1 MVMIIWRKSEMEK
14 KIFAFGLLLMCTFA
28 YASGVVPLPELSTPR
43 AWRVEKPE
51 LLQLGSRGEWL
62 SLKPNGVSSEKTVRM
77 LLKTPLVISPGQ
89 ELYWNGAIENVEG
102 YFLHIL
108 VQDSRGWLFRFHQS
122 SRSFSRNSMYL
133 GAYFEG
139 GMDRTG
145 EVLFRVFGLPSFE
158 NQSFSPVKP
167 AWGKPKPPLKLI
179 GLELSGEGSKAR
191 KTPMWFRNFR
201 FSDRTFRN
209 SELYYQFNNLE
220 QFGEV
225 SGLPSLSYGDIL
237 SWKRDAERFQ
247 VDWSVRSSYI
257 GQPFLSGSDELVIGQ
272 GKNALPRELQLAKR
286 IEFPVSWEGTYW
298 VRVKYRACR
307 KGKITA
313 VHEQDYR
320 LFVIRGKPSPILNPV
335 PESADI
341 GLGTIRIS
349 PERKSMVWEADEP
362 WRVKIR
368 FRNAV
373 GCSCKILVRDSSA
386 KLLIQKEYTA
396 VKPEEI
402 VTVDLTPLQAGFLN
416 IEASQFRN
424 GELVD
429 RSFAD
434 VGRKER
440 FQAGPFQLPEGVVN
454 WKSLMLDKKTHVY
467 FDAHISNRGPKDLE
481 ATIKCM
487 DVTSAVSRDFEIRL
501 PWSGTERLPGTYD
514 FRAAEAALNHAA
526 ERGMKI
532 QFQISMDAPE
542 WVPSHF
548 TQNPEGRLFGHNTY
562 LFHGARLNTYH
573 SPVIRRSSQKFLENL
588 VLRFRNHPAL
598 QSYYILIEHP
608 FEAPYKDWYEGFDT
622 FTLSGFRTAM
632 LKKYGSL
639 DALNNAWRTNFQDRE
654 SIMPPYPKTRAS
666 NRLWLDWIAYRENA
680 VSSYMDECIALIR
693 KHDPERMIMMYHDGK
708 GKGIMT
714 ANGGC
719 HTPEKFVLSGIAAV
733 DNGHPQR
740 AEEHSVTNWAAYY
753 PTQLDTSLFS
763 MMFGGGENSFVKM
776 FFPASATMKPDAMEQ
791 MRRKNTNGFNRF
803 EKFIPLWNELRPA
816 RSIAGDIRYFT
827 DVNAYRLQRKTT
839 FDGGGDP
846 WMTMFFLNSQ
856 VPFWIA
862 PNKNWKQAKLV
873 VMGTRLGTLEKR
885 VSDEVVE
892 YVKKGGNLLLFSEA
906 GRFCVEDDSA
916 DWVLLKKFGI
926 GAPKKIYGW
935 TAKPE
940 GVGLWKSKGLF
951 SPSFR
956 GVRIPGDNAGEILAV
971 WKSGGQS
978 HPLVTRKKIGQ
989 GSVFVVWAETA
1000 VPVAAADGG
1009 LDSLLH
1015 SVAEMCRAYL
1025 PVQTKNRRTWI
1036 NLLKHKEKEIWFL
1049 LAMRGENC
1057 ENSPVDDSLFVSLPE
1072 GDYRVYERIN
1082 GKGKS
1087 FIMTAAGL
1095 RSKGIPVKLKRN
1107 EVAIFQLEKLR

>member
-1 MVMIIWRKSEMEK
+1 MKRTILAFGFLLTG
-14 KIFAFGLLLMCTFA
+14 IFASAAGI
-28 YASGVVPLPELSTPR
+28 VPLPEFSTPR
-43 AWRVEKPE
+43 AWNVDKPE
-51 LLQLGSRGEWL
+51 LLQLRSQGEWL
-62 SLKPNGVSSEKTVRM
+62 SLIPNGVSSANAVRL
-77 LLKTPLVISPGQ
+77 LLKKPLAIPPGQ
-89 ELYWNGAIENVEG
+89 ELYWNGAIERVEG
-102 YFLHIL
+102 YFLHVL

-122 SRSFSRNSMYL
+122 SRSFCRNSMYL

-145 EVLFRVFGLPSFE
+145 EVLFRVYGLPSFE
-158 NQSFSPVKP
+158 NQSFVPIKP

-179 GLELSGEGSKAR
+179 GLELSGEGAKAR
-191 KTPMWFRNFR
+191 KTPLWFRNFR

-225 SGLPSLSYGDIL
+225 SGPPSLSYGDIL

-247 VDWSVRSSYI
+247 IDWSVRKSYT
-257 GQPFLSGSDELVIGQ
+257 GQPFLSGSDELVIDP

-286 IEFPVSWEGTYW
+286 IEFPVPWEGTYW
-298 VRVKYRACR
+298 VRVKYRAFR
-307 KGKITA
+307 KEKITA

-320 LFVIRGKPSPILNPV
+320 LFVIRGKQPPTILHPV
-335 PESADI
+335 AENADI
-341 GLGTIRIS
+341 GRGTIRIS
-349 PERKSMVWEADEP
+349 PERESMVWEADEP
-362 WRVKIR
+362 WKVRIR
-368 FRNAV
+368 FRNAA

-386 KLLIQKEYTA
+386 KILMRKEHTA
-396 VKPEEI
+396 LRPEEI
-402 VTVDLTPLQAGFLN
+402 VTLDLSPLQAGILN
-416 IEASQFRN
+416 LEASQFRN

-434 VGRKER
+434 VGRKEQ
-440 FQAGPFQLPEGVVN
+440 FQAGPFQLPGGVMN
-454 WKSLMLDKKTHVY
+454 WKSLMQDQKTHVY
-467 FDAHISNRGPKDLE
+467 FDAHISNKGPRDLE

-487 DVTSAVSRDFEIRL
+487 DVTSSVSRDFEVRL
-501 PWSGTERLPGTYD
+501 PWSRTERLPGTYD
-514 FRAAEAALNHAA
+514 FRPAEAALDHAA
-526 ERGMKI
+526 KRGMKI
-532 QFQISMDAPE
+532 QLQISMDAPE

-548 TQNPEGRLFGHNTY
+548 TQNPEGRIFGHNTY

-573 SPVIRRSSQKFLENL
+573 SPVIRKASQKFLENL

-608 FEAPYKDWYEGFDT
+608 FEAPYKDWYEGFDP
-622 FTLSGFRTAM
+622 FTLSGFRSAM
-632 LKKYGSL
+632 LKQYGSL
-639 DALNNAWRTNFQDRE
+639 DALNKAWKTRFQNRE
-654 SIMPPYPKTRAS
+654 SIMPPYPKTKAS

-680 VSSYMDECIALIR
+680 VSRYMDECIALIR
-693 KHDPERMIMMYHDGK
+693 KHDTERMIMMYHDGK
-708 GKGIMT
+708 GNGIMT

-733 DNGHPQR
+733 DHGHPQR

-753 PTQLDTSLFS
+753 PTQLDTSLFA
-763 MMFGGGENSFVKM
+763 MMFGGGGNSFVKM

-816 RSIAGDIRYFT
+816 RTIAGDIRYFT

-862 PNKNWKQAKLV
+862 PNQTWKEAKLV
-873 VMGTRLGTLEKR
+873 VMGTRLGTLETR
-885 VSDEVVE
+885 ISDEIAE
-892 YVKKGGNLLLFSEA
+892 YVRKGGNLLLFSEA

-935 TAKPE
+935 TARGKGT
-940 GVGLWKSKGLF
+940 GVWKEKGFF

-956 GVRIPGDNAGEILAV
+956 GVRIPGENAGEILAV
-971 WKSGGQS
+971 WESSGQT
-978 HPLVTRKKIGQ
+978 HPMLTRRRFGR

-1000 VPVAAADGG
+1000 VPVEAAESR

-1015 SVAEMCRAYL
+1015 SVAEICGADL
-1025 PVQTKNRRTWI
+1025 PVRTKDRRTWI
-1036 NLLKHKEKEIWFL
+1036 NLLKHKEQDRWFL
-1049 LAMRGENC
+1049 LAMRGERC
-1057 ENSPVDDSLFVSLPE
+1057 ENSPVDDFLFVSLPE
-1072 GDYRVYERIN
+1072 GDYRISERIN
-1082 GKGKS
+1082 GNGKS
-1087 FIMTAAGL
+1087 FVMTAAEL
-1095 RSKGIPVKLKRN
+1095 RAKGIPLTLKRN